1 MNCELVFYL
10 ATKTNLCEKAVTDSV
25 SDMNLRLSPAKYA
38 TTPSKLGEL
47 VIDAFER
54 AGVLFIVGGLSSFD
68 SKGIENVLSRALAG
82 KEPDELK
89 KLKNPLSPYDGYLIR
104 KGSQLMIVLPDE
116 PDAVRAIVSGE
127 LESYLIDFT
136 FI

>member
-10 ATKTNLCEKAVTDSV
+10 ATKTNLCEKAVTECV

-54 AGVLFIVGGLSSFD
+54 ADVLIIVGGLSSID

-82 KEPDELK
+82 KNPDELK
-89 KLKNPLSPYDGYLIR
+89 KLKNPLSPCDGYLVR

-116 PDAVRAIVSGE
+116 PNAVRAIMSGG
-127 LESYLIDFT
+127 LERYLTDFT

>member
-1 MNCELVFYL
+1 MNSELVFYL
-10 ATKTNLCEKAVTDSV
+10 ATKTNLCEKAVTECI
-25 SDMNLRLSPAKYA
+25 SDMNIRLNPAKYA

-54 AGVLFIVGGLSSFD
+54 AGILFIVGGLTSFD

-82 KEPDELK
+82 KDPDDVK
-89 KLKNPLSPYDGYLIR
+89 KLKNPFSPYDGYLVR
-104 KGSQLMIVLPDE
+104 KGSQLMIVLPDD
-116 PDAVRAIVSGE
+116 PDAVRAIMTSE